1 MLFRA
6 MKLHKLTL
14 ALMIEATSLW
24 GLDPTTVGPRKKMAS
39 QQPEG
44 DLQGHNHITH
54 HTNVTCFTPVP
65 LPLAALTRE
74 AVFRHGENAFD
85 PLVQEITL
93 PEVPLH

>member
-54 HTNVTCFTPVP
+54 HTFHSLILSSRPFHPGSDQVWCDTT
-65 LPLAALTRE
+65 
-74 AVFRHGENAFD
+74 
-85 PLVQEITL
+85 
-93 PEVPLH
+93 